1 MLIDSH
7 AHLTDPL
14 VSKDIKKILTDSH
27 AQNVAKVITIGTSTS
42 DSLAAVALAKKYSEV
57 YASVGVYPD
66 EMPDTITTKIKQDL
80 QSLSKES
87 KVVGIGETGID
98 IPKDRNPFDLTRQI
112 ELFKIHLAIAEETH
126 LPVIIHNRNADNL
139 ILETLKEFKSA
150 FGVFHCFTSDWEFA
164 KKILDLNFYISFS
177 GIITYPSAASIIE
190 TVEKVPEDRVLVETD
205 APFLTPYPYRG
216 QINNPSYLYLT
227 ILRLA
232 ELKKI
237 TPEKAEEITYN
248 NTVNLFSL
256 PRQ

>member
-7 AHLTDPL
+7 AHLTDQL
-14 VSKDIKKILTDSH
+14 VSKDIKKILADSH
-27 AQNVAKVITIGTSTS
+27 ARNVVKIITIGTSTS
-42 DSLAAVALAKKYSEV
+42 DSYAAVALAKEYDEI

-66 EMPDTITTKIKQDL
+66 EMQDTATSKIKQDL
-80 QSLSKES
+80 QTLSKEN

-98 IPKDRNPFDLTRQI
+98 IPKDGNPFDLKRQI
-112 ELFKIHLAIAEETH
+112 ELFRIHLELAQETH
-126 LPVIIHNRNADNL
+126 FPVIIHNRNADDL
-139 ILETLKEFKSA
+139 VLETLKDFKNV

-164 KKILDLNFYISFS
+164 KKILDLNFHISFS
-177 GIITYPSAASIIE
+177 GIITYPSATSITE

-205 APFLTPYPYRG
+205 APFLTPNPYRG

-227 ILRLA
+227 VLRLA

-256 PRQ
+256 PRH